1 MRCLLVEDYPP
12 LRENI
17 REYLTTQHYVVDA
30 SGTGDEGLWY
40 AENHHYDVI
49 ILDIMLPNL
58 NGIQVLQAL
67 RAKQGNNVPVIVIS
81 AKDTVNNRVEGLDA
95 GADDYLV
102 KPFALSE
109 LAARVRAL
117 TRRRYGT
124 LSPRIEVG
132 PIEINRTNKSVRR
145 DDHTIQLTPRE
156 YALLEYLALRS
167 GETVTRT
174 EIWDHVYEDS
184 TGGSSN
190 NVDVYIGYLRK
201 KLGDNDGEPLI
212 QTVRGYGYRLG
223 PPSE

>member
-1 MRCLLVEDYPP
+1 
-12 LRENI
+12 
-17 REYLTTQHYVVDA
+17 
-30 SGTGDEGLWY
+30 
-40 AENHHYDVI
+40 
-49 ILDIMLPNL
+49 
-58 NGIQVLQAL
+58 
-67 RAKQGNNVPVIVIS
+67 
-81 AKDTVNNRVEGLDA
+81 
-95 GADDYLV
+95 
-102 KPFALSE
+102 
-109 LAARVRAL
+109 
-117 TRRRYGT
+117 
-124 LSPRIEVG
+124 
-132 PIEINRTNKSVRR
+132 NKSVRR